1 MINKELFY
9 KVTLIDCNGKELEVA
24 KFLQILTGMEK
35 TETRRIVASLPCVL
49 YMKSLTERRVL
60 ILRRHW
66 ISIQQNISLN
76 QSVMKKKCMK

>member
-24 KFLQILTGMEK
+24 KFLQILTGVEK
-35 TETRRIVASLPCVL
+35 TETRRIVASLP
-49 YMKSLTERRVL
+49 ERRVL

>member
-35 TETRRIVASLPCVL
+35 TETRRIRKRKYTVYDCGW
-49 YMKSLTERRVL
+49 R
-60 ILRRHW
+60 
-66 ISIQQNISLN
+66 
-76 QSVMKKKCMK
+76 

>member
-35 TETRRIVASLPCVL
+35 TETRRIRKRKYTVYDC
-49 YMKSLTERRVL
+49 LTERRVL

-76 QSVMKKKCMK
+76 QLVMKKKCMK

>member
-35 TETRRIVASLPCVL
+35 TETRRIRKRKCAASRTIGIFP
-49 YMKSLTERRVL
+49 KSKNE
-60 ILRRHW
+60 W
-66 ISIQQNISLN
+66 
-76 QSVMKKKCMK
+76 KKKT

>member
-35 TETRRIVASLPCVL
+35 TETRRIVASL
-49 YMKSLTERRVL
+49 TERRVL

>member
-49 YMKSLTERRVL
+49 YEELDGRRVL

-76 QSVMKKKCMK
+76 QLVMKKKCMK